1 MTNHLVLL
9 ALILSGRLGGV
20 FTVDHWLASLAG
32 MALTA
37 AWVGTVRSRLLASHR
52 HHRGPRRWGLLAD
65 PADRLMAWWDTPLMR
80 MFSFRVTT
88 LSGRVL
94 DLPVTKLSPHDT
106 SLTDLHTHL
115 MILGLH
121 PTLDPAATAD
131 RELAP
136 TGVWGLAIDRETRDF
151 LYRAMDGGRPLPDR
165 WLAADTR
172 PWRYGGGDPDHMA
185 AQPLHAM
192 FQAMNRLIGKRWHRL
207 MMRRPHFPGEDLV
220 PDICPLVKPALPEF
234 RFDEP
239 IAQVTLWRVRTL
251 FDGRSL
257 RLVSNQQVGEIDL
270 RDPE

>member
-37 AWVGTVRSRLLASHR
+37 AWVGTVRSRLLANHR

-65 PADRLMAWWDTPLMR
+65 PADHLMAWWDTPLMR

-239 IAQVTLWRVRTL
+239 IAQVTLWRVRTF
-251 FDGRSL
+251 FDGHTL
-257 RLVSNQQVGEIDL
+257 RLVSNQQVGEINL